1 VIVAG
6 VAALLLGDG
15 TSGSGLPQA
24 AVSGKSTI
32 AHTAQTR
39 IRLIL
44 PDRAAKRPFTC
55 TSPAA
60 TQVNETLDVAV

>member
-6 VAALLLGDG
+6 VAALPLGDG

-24 AVSGKSTI
+24 AVSARSTI
-32 AHTAQTR
+32 AHADQTR

-44 PDRAAKRPFTC
+44 PDRDAKRLVHVYFSSGHPG
-55 TSPAA
+55 
-60 TQVNETLDVAV
+60 E